1 MSKENNMKNIFYIS
15 IIMTLCSCGGENN
28 LDEVKFLSCQIN
40 SSHAL
45 YNADRQT
52 DIAQCWNTSIAYT
65 SQVLAVQSCGRQ
77 VDLYLESRYEDPHTV
92 TYSVE
97 SSLCP
102 TEVSSITPNE

>member
-1 MSKENNMKNIFYIS
+1 MKKFLYIS

-28 LDEVKFLSCQIN
+28 LDEVSFLSCQIN
-40 SSHAL
+40 SSHAV

-52 DIAQCWNTSIAYT
+52 DMAQCWNTSVAYT

-77 VDLYLESRYEDPHTV
+77 VDLYLKSRYEDPHTV

-97 SSLCP
+97 SSLCQ
-102 TEVSSITPNE
+102 TEVSSMIANQ